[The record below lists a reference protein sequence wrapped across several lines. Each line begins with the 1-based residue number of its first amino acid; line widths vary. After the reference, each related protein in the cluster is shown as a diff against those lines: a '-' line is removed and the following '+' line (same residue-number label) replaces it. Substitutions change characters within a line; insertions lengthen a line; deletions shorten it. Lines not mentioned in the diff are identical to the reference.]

1 MGTKKEGPP
10 VERLYAFMQRM
21 LKQTPMAFT
30 RSADGEIG
38 WSGRMFGIVGPRG
51 VGKSTLVLQRIKR
64 QHSQRDTLYV
74 SADNMYFGDHTLYDT
89 AEAFVVQGGRHL
101 FIDEVHKYGNWSQ
114 ELKMMYDT
122 LPSLQVCFT
131 GSSVLDITRGWAD
144 LSRRAPLY
152 TMQGLSF
159 REYLAIA
166 HGATLPICTLE
177 DIVEQR
183 VEIGAVEHPV
193 PLFKDYLKRGYYPF
207 GREDAFEI
215 ELDQVISQTLEVD
228 IPQFAGMTFATGQ
241 KLKQLMAIVST
252 LAPFKPNATQLAS
265 QISISRNSLEDYLGY
280 MEKAG
285 MVARLRQLPKGLGA
299 LGKVEKVYLDNT
311 NILYNLSSG
320 REDIGSVRETF
331 FLNQVRRVHEVY
343 ASPAADFLVDGMTF
357 EVGGKG
363 KTGKQV
369 KGLDSAY
376 IVKDDIE
383 YGYRNVVPLWAFG
396 LLY

>member
-1 MGTKKEGPP
+1 M
-10 VERLYAFMQRM
+10 
-21 LKQTPMAFT
+21 
-30 RSADGEIG
+30 
-38 WSGRMFGIVGPRG
+38 
-51 VGKSTLVLQRIKR
+51 
-64 QHSQRDTLYV
+64 
-74 SADNMYFGDHTLYDT
+74 
-89 AEAFVVQGGRHL
+89 
-101 FIDEVHKYGNWSQ
+101 
-114 ELKMMYDT
+114 
-122 LPSLQVCFT
+122 
-131 GSSVLDITRGWAD
+131 
-144 LSRRAPLY
+144 
-152 TMQGLSF
+152 
-159 REYLAIA
+159 
-166 HGATLPICTLE
+166 
-177 DIVEQR
+177 
-183 VEIGAVEHPV
+183 
-193 PLFKDYLKRGYYPF
+193 
-207 GREDAFEI
+207 
-215 ELDQVISQTLEVD
+215 D

-265 QISISRNSLEDYLGY
+265 QIGISRNSLEDYLGY

-383 YGYRNVVPLWAFG
+383 YGYGNVVPLWAFG

>member
-38 WSGRMFGIVGPRG
+38 WNGRMFGIVGPRG

-64 QHSQRDTLYV
+64 QRSQRDTLYV

-114 ELKMMYDT
+114 ELKMMYDA
-122 LPSLQVCFT
+122 LPNLQVCFT
-131 GSSVLDITRGWAD
+131 GSSVLDITSGWAD

-166 HGATLPICTLE
+166 HGVTLPACTLE

-265 QISISRNSLEDYLGY
+265 QIGISRNSLEDYLGY

-383 YGYRNVVPLWAFG
+383 YGYGNVVPLWAFG